1 MPTLS
6 ADVLRPFAANLFR
19 SAGVPDED
27 AERVARSLVEANV
40 CGHDSHGI
48 IRVVQYLDA
57 IGDGRFQPGAAFEV
71 VHETAALLVA
81 DAHLGMGQVQGHR
94 LLQMLMSKARQA
106 GLAAGTMKRCGHIGR
121 LGEYGETAA
130 KAGFALLATVNN
142 HGYARPV
149 APPGGTEPRI
159 STNPISLAVPTTQEP
174 VVLDISTSVCAE
186 GKVRVAYNKGQRV
199 PEGWLL
205 DAQGRP
211 TTDPSVLY
219 HEPLGTILPLGGA
232 QAYKG
237 FGLGLLLDMLAG
249 GLSGGPCSLPG
260 RPRSVAN
267 AVFFLVLDVQQFAGA
282 EHFLREVTDLAD
294 AVRACPRAEG
304 VSEIMLPGDP
314 ERTQRQIRLTN
325 GIPLDP
331 GTWSQLSEA
340 ARQRGVPIPAS

>member
-6 ADVLRPFAANLFR
+6 ADVLRPFAAALFR
-19 SAGVPDED
+19 SAGVPDAD
-27 AERVARSLVEANV
+27 AERVARSLVEANL
-40 CGHDSHGI
+40 CGHDSHGV
-48 IRVVQYLDA
+48 IRVVQYLEA
-57 IGDGRFQPGAAFEV
+57 IADGRFQPGAAFEV
-71 VHETAALLVA
+71 VCETPALLVV
-81 DAHLGMGQVQGHR
+81 DAHLGMGQVQAHR
-94 LLQMLMSKARQA
+94 MLGLLLTKARQV

-130 KAGFALLATVNN
+130 RAGFAFVATVNN

-159 STNPISLAVPTTQEP
+159 STNPVCLAVPTAQEP

-219 HEPLGTILPLGGA
+219 NEPLGTILPLGGA

-237 FGLGLLLDMLAG
+237 FGLGLLFDMLAG

-282 EHFLREVTDLAD
+282 EHFMREVTDLAN
-294 AVRACPRAEG
+294 AVRSCPRAEG
-304 VSEIMLPGDP
+304 VGEILLPGDP
-314 ERTQRQIRLTN
+314 ERKERRRRSEQGVL
-325 GIPLDP
+325 LDE
-331 GTWSQLSEA
+331 GTWKQICA
-340 ARQRGVPIPAS
+340 AATERGVPIPQG